1 MEDFLL
7 RFLSLYVLGIFFSES
22 DFGELTIFF
31 RNKPV
36 VSLLF
41 LKLEIL
47 VGPAM
52 LLICNLFC
60 HMLCVFSG
68 IVQLVVCSHKL
79 VFR

>member
-7 RFLSLYVLGIFFSES
+7 RFLSLYLLGIFFSES
-22 DFGELTIFF
+22 DFGKLTFF

-41 LKLEIL
+41 LNLEIL
-47 VGPAM
+47 VGSAM